1 MHPPYKGSD
10 KDGSDKATLMDGV
23 PPLHSVDGG
32 GAGALH
38 SILYPR
44 ENLDLPST
52 LKDYLAL
59 MRPKQYVKNIFVF
72 APLFFALP
80 IGNPEP
86 LLNALTA
93 FIVFSMMASA
103 VYILNDYC
111 DMENDRL
118 HPKKKFRPLA
128 TGKVSGTGALLL
140 MTGLLMI
147 SVASCLAFLN
157 LQVLAL
163 ILAYLTINVIYTLKL
178 KHISLID
185 IFIISTGFVIRLFV
199 GSCASGME
207 LSYSIIVMT
216 FLLSLFLAF
225 AKRRDDVLILM
236 ETGQKMRKNIGGYN
250 LEFINS
256 AMSMI
261 SSIILVSYIM
271 YTISPD
277 IIAKHHTDK
286 LYLTSLFVMLG
297 ILRYQQ
303 ITFIYKNS
311 GVPTEILMK
320 DKFIQLS
327 IIFWAISFLT
337 IKYAGPWFA

>member
-1 MHPPYKGSD
+1 MHPPYTGSD
-10 KDGSDKATLMDGV
+10 KDKSDETAMDTV
-23 PPLHSVDGG
+23 PPLHSCDGG
-32 GAGALH
+32 GAGALQ
-38 SILYPR
+38 SVLYSR
-44 ENLDLPST
+44 ENLDIPSA
-52 LKDYLAL
+52 LKDYLVL
-59 MRPKQYVKNIFVF
+59 MRPKQYLKNSFVF

-80 IGNPEP
+80 LGNPEP

-128 TGKVSGTGALLL
+128 SGKVSGTGALLL
-140 MTGLLMI
+140 MTGLFLI
-147 SVASCLAFLN
+147 SVASCLVFLN
-157 LQVLAL
+157 VQVLAL
-163 ILAYLTINVIYTLKL
+163 ILSYLAINVVYTLKL

-199 GSCASGME
+199 GSCASGLE

-337 IKYAGPWFA
+337 IKYAGQWFL

>member
-1 MHPPYKGSD
+1 MHPPYKSSD
-10 KDGSDKATLMDGV
+10 KDKPDETIRDTV

-38 SILYPR
+38 SILYSR
-44 ENLDLPST
+44 RKIDISST
-52 LKDYLAL
+52 LKEYITL
-59 MRPKQYVKNIFVF
+59 MRPKQYLKNIFVF

-80 IGNPEP
+80 IGKPEP

-128 TGKVSGTGALLL
+128 SGKVSGAGALLL
-140 MTGLLMI
+140 MAGLMLI
-147 SVASCLAFLN
+147 SVTGCLAFLN

-163 ILAYLTINVIYTLKL
+163 ILSYLAINVIYTLKL

-199 GSCASGME
+199 GSCASGLE

-216 FLLSLFLAF
+216 FLLALFLAF

-236 ETGQKMRKNIGGYN
+236 ETGQKMRKNIDGYN

-337 IKYAGPWFA
+337 IKYTGQWFL